1 MARKENR
8 TLRRRLAFSWI
19 STVICISL
27 VLLLVGVAALLLVN
41 ARSVSNYFKEN
52 LKLSVILVQDAS
64 EDQAVKLQSG
74 IDAITGVRTTEFIS
88 REQGIGEMARL
99 LGEDFLDVF
108 ETAPVPI
115 SIDVSLDAAYVEADS
130 IAVIRRKIEASPLV
144 DEVVYQKSLVDKLN
158 QNLRKISVVIAVLI
172 ALLLFISFVL
182 IANTVRLNVFAR
194 RFSIHTMKLVGATRG
209 FIRGPFMWQ
218 SAIQGLFASLLAI
231 CMIIGALYF
240 LRNSFSVLFQMFS
253 LRMLLPVMAIVVVAG
268 EVICLVS
275 TWITVGRAVGMSK
288 DEIYS

>member
-158 QNLRKISVVIAVLI
+158 QNLRKISMVIAV
-172 ALLLFISFVL
+172 LFISFVL

>member
-64 EDQAVKLQSG
+64 EDQAIKLQSG

-158 QNLRKISVVIAVLI
+158 QNLRKISMVIAVLI

-240 LRNSFSVLFQMFS
+240 LRNSFSVLFQRELDRFR
-253 LRMLLPVMAIVVVAG
+253 LIAAGIVVVHRK
-268 EVICLVS
+268 V
-275 TWITVGRAVGMSK
+275 R
-288 DEIYS
+288 

>member
-64 EDQAVKLQSG
+64 EDQAIKLQSG

-130 IAVIRRKIEASPLV
+130 IAYQLTRRQFEEGLSTAIDLHTTSTQLLQSKATLLQCQLMAMVKHELV
-144 DEVVYQKSLVDKLN
+144 RYYN
-158 QNLRKISVVIAVLI
+158 
-172 ALLLFISFVL
+172 
-182 IANTVRLNVFAR
+182 
-194 RFSIHTMKLVGATRG
+194 
-209 FIRGPFMWQ
+209 
-218 SAIQGLFASLLAI
+218 
-231 CMIIGALYF
+231 
-240 LRNSFSVLFQMFS
+240 
-253 LRMLLPVMAIVVVAG
+253 G
-268 EVICLVS
+268 EQIW
-275 TWITVGRAVGMSK
+275 T
-288 DEIYS
+288 E

>member
-64 EDQAVKLQSG
+64 EDQAVRLQSG

>member
-64 EDQAVKLQSG
+64 EDQAIRLQSG

-130 IAVIRRKIEASPLV
+130 IAVIRQKIEASPLV

-158 QNLRKISVVIAVLI
+158 QNLRKISMVIAVLI

>member
-64 EDQAVKLQSG
+64 EDQAVRLQSG

-194 RFSIHTMKLVGATRG
+194 RFSKHTMKLVGATRG

>member
-64 EDQAVKLQSG
+64 EDQAIRLQSG

>member
-64 EDQAVKLQSG
+64 EDQAIKLQSG

>member
-64 EDQAVKLQSG
+64 EDQAIRLQSG

-158 QNLRKISVVIAVLI
+158 QNLRKISMVIAVLI

-182 IANTVRLNVFAR
+182 IANTVRLKVFAR
-194 RFSIHTMKLVGATRG
+194 RFSIHPMKLVGATRG

>member
-64 EDQAVKLQSG
+64 EDQAIKLQSG

-158 QNLRKISVVIAVLI
+158 QNLRKISMVIAVLI

-240 LRNSFSVLFQMFS
+240 LRNSFSILFQMFS

>member
-27 VLLLVGVAALLLVN
+27 VLLLVN

-158 QNLRKISVVIAVLI
+158 QNLRKISMVIAVLI

>member
-64 EDQAVKLQSG
+64 EDQAIKLQSG

-158 QNLRKISVVIAVLI
+158 QNLRKISMVIAVLI

>member
-64 EDQAVKLQSG
+64 EDQAIKLQSG

-130 IAVIRRKIEASPLV
+130 IAVIRQKIEASPLV

>member
-240 LRNSFSVLFQMFS
+240 LRNSFSILFQMFS

>member
-19 STVICISL
+19 STVM
-27 VLLLVGVAALLLVN
+27 VGVAALLLVN

-64 EDQAVKLQSG
+64 EDQAIKLQSG

-158 QNLRKISVVIAVLI
+158 QNLRKISMVIAVLI

-240 LRNSFSVLFQMFS
+240 LRNSFSILFQMFS